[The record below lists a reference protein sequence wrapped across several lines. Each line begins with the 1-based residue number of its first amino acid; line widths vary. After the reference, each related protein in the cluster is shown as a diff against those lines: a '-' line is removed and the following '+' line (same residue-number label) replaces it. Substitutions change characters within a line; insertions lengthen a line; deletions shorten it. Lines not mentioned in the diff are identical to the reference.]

1 MFYGQN
7 VVCWLEGECGMKKR
21 EYLLQLVL
29 LLVCL
34 LLSGST
40 LLQQSVPVEATE
52 EAPRIYITVRHR
64 EDIFQMELEE
74 YIRRVVLAEM
84 PAYFEPDALK
94 AQAVAAR
101 TFACRAVTTGGKHGD
116 GSICTAF
123 SCCQGY
129 LEPGQYLQSYGNPSD
144 LEKITAA
151 VQTTAGIIVT
161 YRGAPIEAAFFSS
174 ASGLTEDAAAVWGGA
189 RPYLIAQE
197 SPEADTQQQVV
208 FSRAYLEKT
217 LGVSLVG
224 AEPWFADWTYTPGQ
238 GVDSVKIGSRVFTG
252 TQLRQLL
259 GLRSTAFTVA
269 IENDAAVFTVHGYGH
284 RVGMSQYGAD
294 AMAAQGSTFREI
306 LAYYYPGTELTEITN
321 FSEN

>member
-1 MFYGQN
+1 
-7 VVCWLEGECGMKKR
+7 MKKR
-21 EYLLQLVL
+21 EYLLQMVL
-29 LLVCL
+29 LLLCL
-34 LLSGST
+34 LLSGSAFLRQKT
-40 LLQQSVPVEATE
+40 PEAAPEEIPPVF
-52 EAPRIYITVRHR
+52 ITVRHR
-64 EDIFQMELEE
+64 ENTFQMELEE

-84 PAYFEPDALK
+84 PAHFEPDALS

-101 TFACRAVTTGGKHGD
+101 TFAWRAVTTGGKHGD
-116 GSICTAF
+116 GSVCTAF

-129 LEPGQYLQSYGNPSD
+129 LEPGQYLQSYGTPAD

-151 VQTTAGIIVT
+151 VQATAGLIVT
-161 YRGAPIEAAFFSS
+161 YRGAPIEAAYFSS
-174 ASGLTEDAAAVWGGA
+174 SSGLTEDAAAVWGSA

-217 LGVSLVG
+217 LGVSLDG
-224 AEPWFADWTYTPGQ
+224 AENWFADWTYTPGQ
-238 GVDSVKIGSRVFTG
+238 GVDTVKVGGRVFTG

-269 IENDAAVFTVHGYGH
+269 TENDAAVFTVHGYGH

-294 AMAAQGSTFREI
+294 AMAAQGSTFRDI
-306 LAYYYPGTELTEITN
+306 LGYYYPGTELVKIYNLTEN
-321 FSEN
+321 